1 MVAWMRCEELPAGLE
16 AREVQRPARAYARSS
31 ASVRLSRTSAQTG
44 QPGLE
49 TRHLAAVDHMKPKAI
64 LVSPSNPDVIRLD
77 LDDHKYARISR
88 EEASGHLGRGGQPM
102 RIRFNESSLG
112 CGANALD

>member
-1 MVAWMRCEELPAGLE
+1 
-16 AREVQRPARAYARSS
+16 
-31 ASVRLSRTSAQTG
+31 
-44 QPGLE
+44 
-49 TRHLAAVDHMKPKAI
+49 MKPQAI

-88 EEASGHLGRGGQPM
+88 EEASGHLGLGGQRM